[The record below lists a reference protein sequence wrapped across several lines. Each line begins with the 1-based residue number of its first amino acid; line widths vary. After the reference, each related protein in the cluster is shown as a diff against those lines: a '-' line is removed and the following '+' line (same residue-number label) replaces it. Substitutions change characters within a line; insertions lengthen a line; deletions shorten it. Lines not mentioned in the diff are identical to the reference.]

1 MARRERTD
9 YEQRALETAAMEFE
23 RISAA
28 CEVFFSCNDHATE
41 EDAWHG
47 VPAMRKTIRAM
58 SRIQALADDMRET
71 IARVEGV

>member
-9 YEQRALETAAMEFE
+9 NERRVLETAAMEFE

-47 VPAMRKTIRAM
+47 MPAMRKTIRAM
-58 SRIQALADDMRET
+58 GRIQALADEMRET